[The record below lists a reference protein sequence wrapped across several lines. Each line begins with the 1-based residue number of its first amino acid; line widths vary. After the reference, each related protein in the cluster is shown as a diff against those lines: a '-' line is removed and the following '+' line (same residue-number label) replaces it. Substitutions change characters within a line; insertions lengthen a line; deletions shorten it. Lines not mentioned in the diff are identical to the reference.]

1 MKTGLKKILLCFSLT
16 LLFLYLQTFFVS
28 TLNEVN
34 KNIPEEVFYT
44 SSYEDGDSNFT
55 PEFAIAA
62 DSNYKKGR
70 IIRRYVS
77 GAGLFVVI
85 VVDKDSIVYI

>member
-1 MKTGLKKILLCFSLT
+1 MKTGLKNILLCFSLS
-16 LLFLYLQTFFVS
+16 LLFLYLQTFFIS
-28 TLNEVN
+28 TINEVD

-44 SSYEDGDSNFT
+44 SSYEDGDLNFT

-62 DSNYKKGR
+62 DSNYKKSGT
-70 IIRRYVS
+70 IRRYVS

-85 VVDKDSIVYI
+85 IVDNNSVVHT